1 MPKKQL
7 INIDPLFDRLSS
19 YWESKKSSYLI
30 SSVLV
35 ATFVLLSLCSVLV
48 INDII
53 LLGAFTHHF
62 KNPFFSIEVVFTM
75 LLITE
80 LFGLIFILP
89 TSVSKSVSKQF
100 ELISLIFL
108 RDGFKAFSHMGSNFS
123 WEATANPLKE
133 MMVYGFGAIAIFF
146 ILGLNSKLQ
155 KHVKISTIED
165 DQEKFIRLKKMLAL
179 LLLIAFGV
187 VGYLDVK
194 ALILTGYYL
203 HSFHTFYTILIFSD
217 IIIVLVAL
225 RYTMNYFKIF
235 RYSAFV
241 LATILIRIS
250 LSLEVYYDVLIAV
263 SAAIFVLILTLVYNY
278 FTKEIVAHQLTD
290 SN

>member
-1 MPKKQL
+1 MNL
-7 INIDPLFDRLSS
+7 LSTIAPLFDNLKT
-19 YWESKKSSYLI
+19 YWDSKKSSYLI

-35 ATFVLLSLCSVLV
+35 GSFVILSLLSVLV
-48 INDII
+48 INNHVS
-53 LLGAFTHHF
+53 LGNFTHHF

-108 RDGFKAFSHMGSNFS
+108 RDGFKAFSHMGTNFS
-123 WEATANPLKE
+123 WDASFNPLKE
-133 MMVYGFGAIAIFF
+133 MVIYGFGAVAIFF
-146 ILGLNSKLQ
+146 ILGLTSKLQ

-165 DQEKFIRLKKMLAL
+165 DQEKFIQLKKVLAL
-179 LLLIAFGV
+179 LLLVAFAI
-187 VGYLDVK
+187 VGFTDVK
-194 ALILTGYYL
+194 ELVQTGHYL
-203 HSFHTFYTILIFSD
+203 HSFHTFYTVLIYSD

-250 LSLEVYYDVLIAV
+250 LSLDVYYDVIVAV
-263 SAAIFVLILTLVYNY
+263 AAAIFVLILTLVYNY
-278 FTKEIVAHQLTD
+278 FTKEIEENQLAEP
-290 SN
+290 

>member
-1 MPKKQL
+1 MNL
-7 INIDPLFDRLSS
+7 LSTIAPLFDNLKT
-19 YWESKKSSYLI
+19 YWDSKKSSYLI

-35 ATFVLLSLCSVLV
+35 GSFVVLSLLSVLV
-48 INDII
+48 INNHVS
-53 LLGAFTHHF
+53 LGNFTHHF

-108 RDGFKAFSHMGSNFS
+108 RDGFKAFSHMGTNFS
-123 WEATANPLKE
+123 WDASIIPLKE
-133 MMVYGFGAIAIFF
+133 MMIYGFGAVAIFF
-146 ILGLNSKLQ
+146 ILGLTSKLQ

-165 DQEKFIRLKKMLAL
+165 DQEKFIQLKKVLAL
-179 LLLIAFGV
+179 LLLVAFAI
-187 VGYLDVK
+187 VGYRDVK
-194 ALILTGYYL
+194 ELVQTGYYL
-203 HSFHTFYTILIFSD
+203 HSFHTFYTVLIYSD

-250 LSLEVYYDVLIAV
+250 LSLEVYYDVIVAV
-263 SAAIFVLILTLVYNY
+263 AAAIFVLILTLVYNY
-278 FTKEIVAHQLTD
+278 FTKEIEENQLAEP
-290 SN
+290 

>member
-1 MPKKQL
+1 
-7 INIDPLFDRLSS
+7 
-19 YWESKKSSYLI
+19 
-30 SSVLV
+30 
-35 ATFVLLSLCSVLV
+35 
-48 INDII
+48 
-53 LLGAFTHHF
+53 
-62 KNPFFSIEVVFTM
+62 
-75 LLITE
+75 
-80 LFGLIFILP
+80 
-89 TSVSKSVSKQF
+89 
-100 ELISLIFL
+100 
-108 RDGFKAFSHMGSNFS
+108 MGSNFS
-123 WEATANPLKE
+123 WVATANPLKE
-133 MMVYGFGAIAIFF
+133 MMVYGFGAITIFF

-179 LLLIAFGV
+179 LLLIAFAV

-194 ALILTGYYL
+194 ALILTGNYL

-225 RYTMNYFKIF
+225 RYTMNYYKIF

-263 SAAIFVLILTLVYNY
+263 SAAVFVLILTLVYNY
-278 FTKEIVAHQLTD
+278 FTKEIVAQEVADPT
-290 SN
+290 